1 MKTGLVSPLAMDRE
15 RPCATGV
22 FRGATLLRCAG
33 LVILIIAASGVRG
46 DVPVI
51 TQNPQSVSAAPGT
64 DVTLSV
70 SVSGEAPMSFQ
81 WRVNGTNIPQIIT
94 TIAGNGNHGFLGD
107 GGPATSATLYNP
119 IGLAVDSNGALYI
132 EDSQNYRI
140 RKVNTNGIISTFA
153 GNGTTTFGGDGIAA
167 TNTGLRVMNWEPL
180 AIDNSGNLLIPEDGN
195 YRVRRVSANGIITT
209 VAGNGSVGDA
219 GDGGYATNA
228 GINPSGL
235 AVAAD
240 GTMFIATFLQHVRKV
255 DPSGIIT
262 TIAGTGS
269 IGFSGDGGPAAE
281 ATFIN
286 PQCLALDSGGNLYL
300 TDHGNDRIRR
310 IDANGIITTFAG
322 STNTALG
329 DGGQATNAS
338 LWSPYGIAFDNAGS
352 LLIVDRNHNRV
363 RSVDLFGTITTVAG
377 TGVLA
382 STGDGGPATSAA
394 LSYPNYIAVRSDGT
408 IYISESDRVRQV
420 SAAANKPSYTIKA
433 VGAAT
438 VGDYTVVI
446 RNASGVVT
454 SAVATVSL
462 SGPPVILSQPV
473 NQTALVGDSLTMS
486 VSTTGDLPQIYQ
498 WSLNGATLA
507 QNGSAISITNAQ
519 LSDAGTYRV
528 VVSNSV
534 GSAPSQPAVLQVGTA
549 PVITTQPA
557 TQTVIYPT
565 NATFVAGASGSVPL
579 RYQWLFNGTAIASAT
594 NATVVLSNVVL
605 TTAGSYKIVVTNLFG
620 STTSD
625 VATLTIDQAPP
636 AFTIPPS
643 STTMVYGSAR
653 VLTASAIST
662 IPFTYQWMFNGTPIG
677 GATSSALTVSNL
689 LGALNYS
696 VVAANGYGSAT
707 SAVATVSVQVDESY
721 NFSALAGTAGAVTS
735 VDGTNSSA
743 WFDDPANICIDTNG

>member
-1 MKTGLVSPLAMDRE
+1 
-15 RPCATGV
+15 
-22 FRGATLLRCAG
+22 
-33 LVILIIAASGVRG
+33 
-46 DVPVI
+46 
-51 TQNPQSVSAAPGT
+51 
-64 DVTLSV
+64 
-70 SVSGEAPMSFQ
+70 
-81 WRVNGTNIPQIIT
+81 
-94 TIAGNGNHGFLGD
+94 
-107 GGPATSATLYNP
+107 
-119 IGLAVDSNGALYI
+119 
-132 EDSQNYRI
+132 
-140 RKVNTNGIISTFA
+140 
-153 GNGTTTFGGDGIAA
+153 
-167 TNTGLRVMNWEPL
+167 
-180 AIDNSGNLLIPEDGN
+180 
-195 YRVRRVSANGIITT
+195 
-209 VAGNGSVGDA
+209 
-219 GDGGYATNA
+219 
-228 GINPSGL
+228 
-235 AVAAD
+235 
-240 GTMFIATFLQHVRKV
+240 
-255 DPSGIIT
+255 
-262 TIAGTGS
+262 
-269 IGFSGDGGPAAE
+269 
-281 ATFIN
+281 
-286 PQCLALDSGGNLYL
+286 
-300 TDHGNDRIRR
+300 
-310 IDANGIITTFAG
+310 
-322 STNTALG
+322 
-329 DGGQATNAS
+329 
-338 LWSPYGIAFDNAGS
+338 
-352 LLIVDRNHNRV
+352 
-363 RSVDLFGTITTVAG
+363 
-377 TGVLA
+377 
-382 STGDGGPATSAA
+382 
-394 LSYPNYIAVRSDGT
+394 NYIAVRSDGT

-743 WFDDPANICIDTNG
+743 WFDDPANICIDTNGNLYVADFWGHVIRQITRVGTNAIVTTIAGKAQTGGAVDGTNSAARFYNPNGIALDNSGTLYVSDWHSGTIRRIVPSGTNWVVSTIANNLLNSAGGNGGPSGLAVDSAGRVFFAEASRQTVRMVVRTNTSWVVANVAGQANIVGNADGTNTAARFNSPDRLAVDRAGNIYVADFANYCIRKITPVSSNFVVTTFAGSKTPGWNDGPAATARFSYVEGIAFDGRGNLYVADYSNRLVRKVTPSGFVTTPGRNNGMSSLFGATVDAAGNVFLADGSGMIWQGAPAIALFPPPSPISADSISANGFPLMLSLPASAPSRLQVSVDLVNWLDLTNFATGGQTVNFQDTSATGNFQRFYRLISP